1 MNRTVKFQL
10 SNIKKSLL
18 CAVII
23 SYVGIALTLAISYF
37 FGQTILTSISDQP
50 IWVTILFLIVAP
62 LLLFSLIYTVW
73 DGTLFFDTSIR
84 LGVSRR
90 TYFIS
95 QLITYSIL
103 SIFVS
108 AATGISEVDWAG
120 STSNYFAIIG
130 KEYLSLAY
138 IVYEFLGTLLLAS
151 FTLAIYR
158 FKSKIFIPIAVLF
171 ALFVLTISSLGS
183 IESPFIFEMII
194 NTIDFITVYKAFFT
208 AAILAGL
215 IGVYYFFISTTEVQD

>member
-1 MNRTVKFQL
+1 MNRTIKLKL

-18 CAVII
+18 YAVII
-23 SYVGIALTLAISYF
+23 SYAGIAFTLAISYF
-37 FGQTILTSISDQP
+37 YGYNILTSISNQP
-50 IWVTILFLIVAP
+50 IWLTILFLIEAP
-62 LLLFSLIYTVW
+62 LLLFSLIYAVG
-73 DGTLFFDTSIR
+73 DGTLFFDTAIR
-84 LGVSRR
+84 LGASRR

-95 QLITYSIL
+95 QLIIYSIL

-120 STSNYFAIIG
+120 SASNYFAIIG
-130 KEYLSLAY
+130 KEYLSLGN
-138 IVYEFLGTLLLAS
+138 VVNEFLVTLLVAV

-171 ALFVLTISSLGS
+171 TLFILTISSLGS

-194 NTIDFITVYKAFFT
+194 NTIEFIIAYKTVFT